1 MSRHEYKRK
10 ISGHGYKR
18 KLLDM
23 SDFHWNVGTPFNSK
37 LTLPKLRRYEDPRY
51 KKTSHRWMNLTQKF

>member
-18 KLLDM
+18 KLLDV

-37 LTLPKLRRYEDPRY
+37 LKLPKLKDTKIQNT
-51 KKTSHRWMNLTQKF
+51 KKLVRDEWN

>member
-37 LTLPKLRRYEDPRY
+37 LTLPKLKDTKIQDT
-51 KKTSHRWMNLTQKF
+51 KKLVTDEWI